1 MNNGLTFSV
10 IFDANSANFGEGLG
24 NISELKKLTRD
35 NKQYT
40 FISRQ
45 ALRYDVFRMIDNKTK
60 ISAPLSKSQ
69 GVIQFAPEA
78 NIKDHAEADLFGYMK
93 TKKKDSQ
100 SGEKGGSDSRPAVVR
115 FSPAISLE
123 PYHDDIEFAANHNFA
138 KRSNENPDPFQLE
151 THSSLYTYT
160 VTIDLNRIGKDDK
173 DGKVVI
179 SNKERIERVN
189 SVLDVIKVLNREIKS
204 RIESFNPVFIIGG
217 VYPIKNPYFLG
228 RVKLNKSKDG
238 KPSIDTKILS
248 STAEPIKGDTM
259 IGRVDSFFV
268 NDFEK
273 EIQGITVLS
282 IEDFFNK
289 QKEKVKK
296 YYESL

>member
-1 MNNGLTFSV
+1 MNSGLTFSI

-24 NISELKKLTRD
+24 NISELKKLTRG

-45 ALRYDVFRMIDNKTK
+45 ALRYDVFRMINNKTE
-60 ISAPLSKSQ
+60 ISSPLSKSQ
-69 GVIQFAPEA
+69 GVIQFSPDA

-93 TKKKDSQ
+93 TKKADKK

-123 PYHDDIEFAANHNFA
+123 PYSDDIEFAANHNFA

-160 VTIDLNRIGKDDK
+160 ATIDLDRVGKNDE
-173 DGKVVI
+173 DGEVVI
-179 SNKERIERVN
+179 SKEERIERVN
-189 SVLDVIKVLNREIKS
+189 NVLEVIKILNREIKA
-204 RIESFNPVFIIGG
+204 RIENFNPVFVIGG
-217 VYPIKNPYFLG
+217 LYPIKNPYFLG
-228 RVKLNKSKDG
+228 RIKLNKSNNA
-238 KPSIDTKILS
+238 KPSINTEILS
-248 STAEPIKGDTM
+248 STVQPIKKETM
-259 IGRVDSFFV
+259 VGRVDGFFA

-273 EIQGITVLS
+273 EIQGSVILS
-282 IEDFFNK
+282 IEEFFEK